1 MDDED
6 PVYGIDLGTTYSCI
20 ARVDENSG
28 KPIVFTNSDDER
40 TTPSVVLFEDATT
53 RVVGSQAKNTAMLD
67 ADNVVE
73 MVKRNMG
80 SADWRRTFHG
90 RDYSP
95 EEVSSYILRRL
106 VDDVEETEGV
116 RPRRVVITC
125 PAYFLIPQREA
136 TAAAGT
142 IAGLEVLEVINEPTA
157 AAIAYGLENEADQT
171 VLIYDLGG
179 GTFDVTVVKVADGS
193 VSVVA
198 TGGDHELGG
207 RNWDELIVGEAA
219 AFWMRE
225 QGSNDDPAEDPDTL
239 QELWLRAEEA
249 KRALTTRPQTRI
261 AISHAGQLT
270 PMTLTRER
278 FDELTRPLLE
288 NSITYTRSVIDTA
301 KEKGQPTIDRVLL
314 VGGSTKM
321 PQVRGRLVKE
331 FGIEVVSFDPDH
343 AVAKGAA
350 FYGQNLVIKGAIDEL
365 VEQGDT
371 RQKAQEEVAVRT
383 GMLPAAVRRIDEI
396 TVTNV
401 ASHSF
406 GIVTVHPDDPAAE
419 QISNLVLAQQ
429 PLPFTV
435 SRTFGTVEANQPT
448 VDLRVVEND
457 FRTETVDEVEKGA
470 QVGNAVLDLAAGLP
484 EGAPI
489 EVTFDLNQEG
499 RLRITGR
506 DLAAGGKSVSAEIEV
521 GGALAGK
528 ELKEAVAHARSVSVI
543 K

>member
-1 MDDED
+1 MDTE

-28 KPIVFTNSDDER
+28 RPIVLTNSDDER
-40 TTPSVVLFEDATT
+40 TTPSVVLFEDEST

-106 VDDVEETEGV
+106 VDDVEQTEGS

-136 TAAAGT
+136 TAAAGK

-157 AAIAYGLENEADQT
+157 AAIAYGLENEGDQT

-179 GTFDVTVVKVADGS
+179 GTFDVTVVKVESGS
-193 VSVVA
+193 VTVVA

-207 RNWDELIVGEAA
+207 RNWDERVVAEAA

-225 QGSNDDPAEDPDTL
+225 TGSGDDPADSPDTL
-239 QELWLRAEEA
+239 QELWLRAEEV
-249 KRALTTRPQTRI
+249 KRALSTRPQARI
-261 AISHAGQLT
+261 AISHAGSLVA
-270 PMTLTRER
+270 MTLTRER

-288 NSITYTRSVIDTA
+288 NTITYTRSVIETA
-301 KEKGQPTIDRVLL
+301 KELGQPTVDRILL

-321 PQVRGRLVKE
+321 PQVRERLEAE
-331 FGIEVVSFDPDH
+331 FGIEVVSFEPDH

-350 FYGQNLVIKGAIDEL
+350 FYGQNLVIKGEIDEL
-365 VEQGDT
+365 VDQGGS
-371 RQKAQEEVAVRT
+371 REKAQEEVAARN

-406 GIVTVHPDDPAAE
+406 GIVTVEPDDPAKE
-419 QISNLVLAQQ
+419 FISNLVLAQQ
-429 PLPFTV
+429 PLPFTHTG
-435 SRTFGTVEANQPT
+435 TFGTIQADQPT

-457 FRTETVDEVEKGA
+457 FRTERAEIEKGLE
-470 QVGNAVLDLAAGLP
+470 VGNAVLELASGLP
-484 EGAPI
+484 KGAPI
-489 EVTFDLNQEG
+489 EVTFELNQEG

-506 DLAAGGKSVSAEIEV
+506 DMAATGKTVTAEIEV
-521 GGALAGK
+521 GGALAGD
-528 ELKEAVAHARSVSVI
+528 ELKKAVEHARSVSVI